1 MQFSFS
7 KFDPSQEYVP
17 EMSGLR
23 ILHVRYLVL
32 SPALHVFEHADQPSQ
47 VDHMPVTL
55 INSKL

>member
-7 KFDPSQEYVP
+7 KCDPSQEYVP
-17 EMSGLR
+17 ELSGFR
-23 ILHVRYLVL
+23 FLHVRYLVL

-47 VDHMPVTL
+47 VDHIPFVL

>member
-7 KFDPSQEYVP
+7 KCDPSQEYVP
-17 EMSGLR
+17 ELSGFR
-23 ILHVRYLVL
+23 FLHVRYLVL